1 MQLAQLNIAKAK
13 YPLDAPEIADFV
25 ENLDPINALA
35 EASAGFIWRLQDD
48 SGNATSISAM
58 ADPDMLVNMSVWQD
72 IDSLKEFMYRTHHK
86 EFLRRKKEWFHRLT
100 EDSYVLWWVPA
111 GHTPTVAE
119 AMERL
124 LYLRQHGDTPYAFT
138 FRNGFQPAEVFKAVK
153 T

>member
-13 YPLDAPEIADFV
+13 YPLDAPEIAEFV

-35 EASAGFIWRLQDD
+35 EASAGFIWRLKDD
-48 SGNATSISAM
+48 SGNATNISAM
-58 ADPDMLVNMSVWQD
+58 ADPDMLVNMSVWED

-100 EDSYVLWWVPA
+100 EDTYVLWWVPV

-124 LYLRQHGDTPYAFT
+124 LYLRQHGETPYAFT
-138 FRNGFQPAEVFKAVK
+138 FRNSFQSVEALRVDNS
-153 T
+153 